1 MRLTIVAGLIMGVA
15 LGIHSVLGGR
25 ARAGSLHA
33 AATQA
38 PNTGRARVHRG
49 PIYLRST
56 AAEVEPPR
64 PDTRFDNRLNSE
76 AEARARVRRTATA
89 IILWTAWQR
98 P

>member
-56 AAEVEPPR
+56 AAEVEPAR
-64 PDTRFDNRLNSE
+64 PGTRFDNRLNSE